1 MLKNYFKITFRNLF
15 KNKAYLSINLLGL
28 TLGVACALLIFVVI
42 RYQNSFDNF
51 HTKADRLY
59 RVYSYENKAD
69 KDSYN
74 GGSSLVLPTALRTDF
89 SDLEGITQVY
99 ADGSNMVFAIQEDG
113 KAETT
118 KYMEYR
124 FAFVEPEFFA
134 MFTYPLLIGE
144 AKSAMKEPNSVILTE
159 KIAKKYFGNNEK
171 AIGKIIRWDNKLDLK
186 VTGIAKDVPK
196 NTDIRFE
203 IFISYASLHQFVD
216 KEEFIT
222 WGSISSAYETFVL
235 LPEKYTQAQVEAR
248 MPAFREK
255 YITKNDQTRNY
266 ALQPLKEMHF
276 DERLGNFN
284 GSAVSLQ
291 MLWALGLISIFLII
305 TACINFINLATAQAV
320 KRSKEVGIRK
330 VLGSSRVALIQQFLG
345 ETFFITTIAV
355 LLAMVCAEYLLPYV
369 NDLLGM
375 EIEKHFLWN
384 KETGFFLIGL
394 TFVVTLLSGFYPAL
408 VLSGFNPVLAIKNSI
423 TSNHAGGM
431 SLRRGLVI
439 AQFAISQ
446 VLVTSTLIAVQ
457 QMDYFQSKDVG
468 FNKKGVVVLTLP
480 KNDSLRFNTLKAE
493 LQRIT
498 EIEKISFA
506 MTSPASGNNAITNVG
521 LTGKDSKDDVDANMK
536 RVDADYLEVYG
547 LKLAAGR
554 NMMPTDTL
562 NEVLINET
570 LARRLGFKT
579 PEEALGKTLRRGK
592 SPKPIVGVL
601 KDFHVNSLHRGI
613 DPVYMGAGIHR
624 YETAG
629 VKFSTKNTKEMMG
642 KIEKLWSSVF
652 PEYVFEYEFL
662 DESLARFYQGEKQLS
677 NLFKIFAFIAIFI
690 GCIGLYGL
698 VSFMATQ
705 KNKEIGIRKVMGAS
719 VGQIVYLFSKEFA
732 KLLLVAFVIASPI
745 IYYVM
750 SGWLADFEYRVN
762 IGWQVFVISIVSSA
776 LIACFTVGYKS
787 LRAALANPV
796 KSLRSE

>member
-1 MLKNYFKITFRNLF
+1 MIKNYFKIAIRSLL
-15 KNKAYLSINLLGL
+15 KNKTYLSINLLGL
-28 TLGVACALLIFVVI
+28 TLGISCSLLIFVVI
-42 RYQNSFDNF
+42 RYQMSFDTF
-51 HTKADRLY
+51 HAKADRLY
-59 RVYSYENKAD
+59 RVYSYENEAD
-69 KDSYN
+69 NESYN
-74 GGSSLVLPTALRTDF
+74 GGSSLVLPVALRTDF

-99 ADGSNMVFAIQEDG
+99 ATGSNLVFAINEEG
-113 KAETT
+113 KTEPT
-118 KYMEYR
+118 KYMESR

-144 AKSAMKEPNSVILTE
+144 AKTALKEPNSMILTE
-159 KIAKKYFGNNEK
+159 KIAKKYFGSNEK

-186 VTGIAKDVPK
+186 VTGIAADVPK
-196 NTDIRFE
+196 NTDIRFD
-203 IFISYASLHQFVD
+203 IFISYASLHQFID

-235 LPEKYTQAQVEAR
+235 LPEKYTQAQVEKR
-248 MPAFREK
+248 MPAFKEK
-255 YITKNDQTRNY
+255 YITKNDQTRSY

-276 DERLGNFN
+276 GEKLGNFSS
-284 GSAVSLQ
+284 SAVSLQ
-291 MLWALGLISIFLII
+291 MLWALGLISVFLII

-345 ETFFITTIAV
+345 ETLFITAAAV
-355 LLAMVCAEYLLPYV
+355 LFSLICAEYLLPFI
-369 NDLLGM
+369 NDLLNV

-384 KETGFFLIGL
+384 SATAIFLVGL
-394 TFVVTLLSGFYPAL
+394 TLVVTLLSGFYPAL

-423 TSNHAGGM
+423 TSRHAGGM

-439 AQFAISQ
+439 TQFAISQ
-446 VLVTSTLIAVQ
+446 ILVTSTLIAIQ
-457 QMDYFQSKDVG
+457 QMDYFNSKDLG
-468 FNKKGVVVLTLP
+468 FSKKGVVVLTLP
-480 KNDSLRFNTLKAE
+480 KNDSLRFSTLKAE
-493 LQRIT
+493 LEHIT
-498 EIEKISFA
+498 EIEKVSFA

-536 RVDADYLEVYG
+536 RIDANYLDVYG
-547 LKLAAGR
+547 LKLVVGR
-554 NMMPTDTL
+554 NILPTDTL

-570 LARRLGFKT
+570 LARQLGFKT
-579 PEEALGKTLRRGK
+579 AEDAIGKSLRRGN
-592 SPKPIVGVL
+592 SPKPIVGVV
-601 KDFHVNSLHRGI
+601 KDFNVNSLHRGI

-629 VKFSTKNTKEMMG
+629 VKFSTKNPKEMMG
-642 KIEKLWSSVF
+642 KIEKLWLSVF
-652 PEYVFEYEFL
+652 PEYVFEYQFF
-662 DESLARFYQGEKQLS
+662 DESLAQFYETEKQLS
-677 NLFKIFAFIAIFI
+677 KLFKIFAFIAIFI

-719 VGQIVYLFSKEFA
+719 VGQIVYLFSKEFVT
-732 KLLLVAFVIASPI
+732 LLLVAFAIASPI
-745 IYYVM
+745 IYFAM
-750 SGWLADFEYRVN
+750 SGWLADFEYRVS
-762 IGWQVFVISIVSSA
+762 IGWQVFAVSIASSA

-787 LRAALANPV
+787 LKAALMNPV